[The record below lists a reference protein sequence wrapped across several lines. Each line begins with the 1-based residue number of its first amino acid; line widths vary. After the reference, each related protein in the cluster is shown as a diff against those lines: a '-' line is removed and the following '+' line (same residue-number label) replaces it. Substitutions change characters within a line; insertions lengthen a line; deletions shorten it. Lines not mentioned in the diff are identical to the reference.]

1 MDMGLL
7 KSERLSEQ
15 TSKLDLAP
23 SKVTICVVNYRTLD
37 FTRLCLRSIRK
48 FTHYPHEV
56 IVVDN
61 DSKDESLEYLRSLD
75 WIRLIER
82 TGCDDT
88 SGGDAHGNALD
99 VAFEECNTAFFMSMH
114 SDTFVLHDGWL
125 GELMSCFEKD
135 PAVTCIGSGK
145 LELRPGWQLWLKQA
159 TDFKA
164 HIRKMIGSYG
174 KHSRYRYYNRTICSI
189 YRTAILRKEGLKFLM
204 GSEKGLTT
212 GKQLYFDLVDG
223 GYKTV
228 ELPPSKMSKYVT
240 HLAHATTP
248 VVVRDTARRR
258 RTERKFQR
266 RFNKVWQGSTI
277 QGLLAESSLD
287 K

>member
-1 MDMGLL
+1 MENE
-7 KSERLSEQ
+7 KTIKQ
-15 TSKLDLAP
+15 TSGSNLIS

-48 FTHYPHEV
+48 FPHYPHEV

-61 DSKDESLEYLRSLD
+61 ASGDESLEYLRSLD
-75 WIRLIER
+75 WIKLIER
-82 TGCDDT
+82 KGCDDD
-88 SGGDAHGNALD
+88 SGGTAHGRAID
-99 VAFEECNTAFFMSMH
+99 VGFEQCQTEYFMSMH

-125 GELMSCFEKD
+125 GELMSCFEKE
-135 PAVTCIGSGK
+135 PAVTCLGSGK

-164 HIRKMIGSYG
+164 HIRKLTGSYG
-174 KHSRYRYYNRTICSI
+174 ENGRYRYYNRTICSV
-189 YRTAILRKEGLKFLM
+189 YRTEILREEGFKFLM
-204 GSEKGLTT
+204 GRKKGYAP
-212 GKQLYFDLVDG
+212 GKQLYYDLVDN
-223 GYKTV
+223 GYETV
-228 ELPPSKMSKYVT
+228 EMPPSKMSKFVT

-248 VVVRDTARRR
+248 VIVKDTARRR

-266 RFNKVWQGSTI
+266 RLNKVWQASTI
-277 QGLLAESSLD
+277 QELLADDSLD